1 MKKMRQLA
9 ACALALCLLITG
21 MTPMR
26 VQATEA
32 GETPEGIVGEA
43 SSREDSI
50 VENDESIVSASA
62 GTNIRGITFNYA
74 DVRTPSNTR
83 TFNGGDG
90 KYHVLVY
97 GGVGSCGNTNSAVT
111 SLSKL
116 TAYMDLNQVEINV
129 FDTENNSNETITNLL
144 TGNTISADIR
154 VCKGR
159 GDTSLY
165 SSCCQAAGV
174 GGSFAAPLIAYVNT
188 QGDIVKATT
197 GYTTT
202 TSIQNN
208 IEAMGLKI
216 DIEASY
222 QILNVTGTVDYA
234 AAYQVLDLLNKDRAS
249 AGLAALTMDP
259 GLMEAAMQRAAEVS
273 LYFAHERPNGENCYS
288 LESKMYAE
296 NIALGYKSAAEA
308 ERGWMNSSGHRNNI
322 LSESAGSVGIG
333 VFCIN
338 GNYLWVQCFGRA
350 GGVNATQPAN
360 AIRTYSIQTLQTH
373 VDPYLRQVTLSLN
386 KKNDKAS
393 FEVWVTDKKYGYV
406 AVRIDASSYNWSSDN
421 NSFVVDAN
429 GVVTAQKW
437 GRSNISIV
445 NKNNA
450 NYNLL
455 GEATLYTNATI
466 SNPGIYLAEASK
478 NQIIAG
484 MTYKITEATDVEFAW
499 FLATDNQN
507 WICLQDWRENDE
519 WLRWTP
525 DTYGDWQLKCIA
537 RVQGNPSS
545 MIEDTI
551 PISFH
556 PYIKGKCQMPYTGE
570 GGGYLIG
577 VETYENPYQSFK
589 YEMLILDCTLLAEG
603 KDAWI
608 YTTGQCGVA
617 EGNALWTIWQPQY
630 GYYWTLFRIYDASGN
645 LVDQECYGFVNA
657 Y

>member
-1 MKKMRQLA
+1 MKKVRQLA
-9 ACALALCLLITG
+9 ACALALCLLMTG
-21 MTPMR
+21 MMPMR
-26 VQATEA
+26 AQATEA
-32 GETPEGIVGEA
+32 GEIPEGVIGEA

-50 VENDESIVSASA
+50 VENDDSIVSAST
-62 GTNIRGITFNYA
+62 GTNISAITFTYA

-97 GGVGSCGNTNSAVT
+97 GGVGNDGNTNSAVT

-129 FDTENNSNETITNLL
+129 FDTESNSNETITSLL

-154 VCKGR
+154 VCKNR
-159 GDTSLY
+159 GDMSLY

-202 TSIQNN
+202 TSIQSN

-234 AAYQVLDLLNKDRAS
+234 AAYQALDLLNKDRAS
-249 AGLAALTMDP
+249 AGLSALTMDP
-259 GLMEAAMQRAAEVS
+259 GLLEAAMQRAAEIS
-273 LYFAHERPNGENCYS
+273 LYFDHERPNGENCYS

-296 NIALGYKSAAEA
+296 NIALGYRSAAEA
-308 ERGWMNSSGHRNNI
+308 EKDWMNSADNKSNI
-322 LSESAGSVGIG
+322 LSDSVGSVGIG
-333 VFCIN
+333 VFCTN
-338 GNYLWVQCFGRA
+338 GNYFWVQCFGRV

-360 AIRTYSIQTLQTH
+360 ATRTFSIQTLQTY
-373 VDPYLRQVTLSLN
+373 VDPYLGQITFALN
-386 KKNDKAS
+386 KKNDKAA
-393 FEVWVTDKKYGYV
+393 FEVWVKNIKYPK
-406 AVRIDASSYNWSSDN
+406 AIVRIDASSYNWSSDN
-421 NSFVVDAN
+421 SGFTVDEN

-437 GRSNISIV
+437 GRSNISIA

-455 GEATLYTNATI
+455 GEVTLYTKATI
-466 SNPGIYLAEASK
+466 SNPGIYVAEASK
-478 NQIIAG
+478 DQIVAG
-484 MTYKITEATDVEFAW
+484 MTYKLTEATDVEFAW
-499 FLATDNQN
+499 FLSTDNQN
-507 WICLQDWRENDE
+507 WSCLQDWKENDE

-525 DTYGDWQLKCIA
+525 HTFGEYYLRCLA
-537 RVQGNPSS
+537 RVQGNQSS
-545 MIEDTI
+545 GVDCSV

-556 PYIKGKCQMPYTGE
+556 PQIKGKCQMPYTGE

-577 VETYENPYQSFK
+577 VETYNNPNQSYT
-589 YEMLILDCTLLAEG
+589 YEMLILDCTLLSQG

-608 YTTGQCGVA
+608 YSTGRCGVA
-617 EGNALWTIWQPQY
+617 EGNALWTVWQPQY
-630 GYYWTLFRIYDASGN
+630 GYYWTLFRIYDAEGN
-645 LVDQECYGFVNA
+645 MIDEACYGFQNI
-657 Y
+657 